1 MTGMSFM
8 IDRTSDSPDLPA
20 PSTDA
25 LWAKEAD
32 DRVEAYRNG
41 EVRAVALAEALA
53 RYQVANK
60 PL

>member
-1 MTGMSFM
+1 MS
-8 IDRTSDSPDLPA
+8 DRTSDSPDLPD

-32 DRVEAYRNG
+32 DRVEAYRTG

-53 RYQVANK
+53 SYQVANK

>member
-1 MTGMSFM
+1 MAGMSFM
-8 IDRTSDSPDLPA
+8 SDRTSDSPDLPD

-32 DRVEAYRNG
+32 DRVEAYRTG

-53 RYQVANK
+53 SYQVANK